1 MTRSVRVFR
10 AKGNQG
16 VNYRAG
22 VWHHPLLVD
31 AEQDFIVIDRDG
43 DEKNLEEV
51 FFDGS
56 LTFSQ

>member
-1 MTRSVRVFR
+1 
-10 AKGNQG
+10 
-16 VNYRAG
+16 
-22 VWHHPLLVD
+22 
-31 AEQDFIVIDRDG
+31 VIDRDG